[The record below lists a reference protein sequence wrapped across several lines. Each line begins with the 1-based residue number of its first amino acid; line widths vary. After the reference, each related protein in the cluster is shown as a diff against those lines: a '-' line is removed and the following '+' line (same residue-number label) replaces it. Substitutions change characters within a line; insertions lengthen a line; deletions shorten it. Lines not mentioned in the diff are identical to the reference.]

1 MTRIEREFYLR
12 TKKYFPTATMVELN
26 NDRFEPNLYIF
37 FKAGENEFGIDETKV
52 IRMLKAYSM
61 VGEEVFDAFLTDIE
75 ELYTVLSLPGNAKEL
90 DFRFL
95 IV

>member
-1 MTRIEREFYLR
+1 MNRIEREFYSR
-12 TKKYFPTATMVELN
+12 TQKYFPTSTMVELN
-26 NDRFEPNLYIF
+26 DDPTLFIF
-37 FKAGENEFGIDETKV
+37 FKVGKNEFDIDETKV

-61 VGEEVFDAFLTDIE
+61 VGDEKFDAFLTDIE

>member
-1 MTRIEREFYLR
+1 MNRIEKEFYSR
-12 TKKYFPTATMVELN
+12 TKKYFPTSTMVELN
-26 NDRFEPNLYIF
+26 DDPTLFIF
-37 FKAGENEFGIDETKV
+37 FKAGENEFDIDETKV

-75 ELYTVLSLPGNAKEL
+75 ELYTVLSLPGTAQNL